1 MIERL
6 KAGDRLVIASHNKG
20 KVAEFRDL
28 LAPMDITLLSSG
40 ELGVS
45 EPEETGDSF
54 AANARLKAMAT
65 AKAAGLPSL
74 ADDSGIEIEALSGAP
89 GIYSARW
96 AGEARDFGAAMRRVE
111 AELGANGALAAAPR
125 ANFTCVLCLATPDGE
140 TQDFEGKVF
149 GHLTFPPRGTR
160 GFGYDPIFV
169 PDGHS
174 ITFGEMQPAAKHR
187 ISHRAV
193 AFEAFAKALSA
204 AHIRAA
210 WTRSASTSTGPIA
223 PPNAPIAIST
233 RM

>member
-193 AFEAFAKALSA
+193 AFEAFAKACLPR
-204 AHIRAA
+204 I
-210 WTRSASTSTGPIA
+210 
-223 PPNAPIAIST
+223 
-233 RM
+233 

>member
-1 MIERL
+1 M
-6 KAGDRLVIASHNKG
+6 IASHNKG

-54 AANARLKAMAT
+54 AANARLKAVAT
-65 AKAAGLPSL
+65 AKAAGLASL
-74 ADDSGIEIEALSGAP
+74 ADNSGIEIEALGGAP

-96 AGEARDFGAAMRRVE
+96 AGEARDFGAAMSRVE
-111 AELGANGALAAAPR
+111 AELGAIGALAPAPR

-140 TQDFEGKVF
+140 TQEFEGKVF

-193 AFEAFAKALSA
+193 AFEAFAKALLPR
-204 AHIRAA
+204 I
-210 WTRSASTSTGPIA
+210 
-223 PPNAPIAIST
+223 
-233 RM
+233 